1 MKNYFEVI
9 AKCGHVGRNKYIPIK
24 FAVEA
29 ESGKDAA
36 AMVREFPR
44 VKHNHKDAIL
54 SVTKIDYVRYLEI
67 IAINDNNPYLKCKSK
82 HEQKL
87 IVGLKEQLEEDNHS
101 KKEKYDKYSR
111 RDRVAYKLKKSKT
124 IEKSF
129 MREYNFN
136 YDYSC

>member
-36 AMVREFPR
+36 AMVRRFPR

-54 SVTKIDYVRYLEI
+54 DCKEIFYEEYLE
-67 IAINDNNPYLKCKSK
+67 
-82 HEQKL
+82 
-87 IVGLKEQLEEDNHS
+87 
-101 KKEKYDKYSR
+101 
-111 RDRVAYKLKKSKT
+111 
-124 IEKSF
+124 
-129 MREYNFN
+129 
-136 YDYSC
+136 